1 MVFSVCV
8 CVCSDSGRG
17 SSLLDRAVA
26 DRRQL
31 NAMTLPDFSDPETGE
46 RSPTHKWI
54 SAYLYLY
61 SYGVN
66 SFFCPTP
73 FDEFASQQTSAL
85 LSFYLYFLHMYLSLS
100 LSNTQIWFRVN
111 GLMRWLVV
119 IYFIFCVS
127 NAVILVEGSY
137 FLLFKFYEYILYL
150 YFRDLHLQSKK
161 TISWN

>member
-1 MVFSVCV
+1 MRCWVKFLRVSSFCVDWCASITSPVWVLDSFSNFNVLIASCFLSSL

-46 RSPTHKWI
+46 RSHTHKLI
-54 SAYLYLY
+54 STYLYLY
-61 SYGVN
+61 SYGGN
-66 SFFCPTP
+66 SP
-73 FDEFASQQTSAL
+73 QRTSAL

-111 GLMRWLVV
+111 GLMRWLVDTLCN
-119 IYFIFCVS
+119 I
-127 NAVILVEGSY
+127 
-137 FLLFKFYEYILYL
+137 LLFFVFLML
-150 YFRDLHLQSKK
+150 
-161 TISWN
+161 